1 MLGFYSIGAA
11 PIGALV
17 GAIVP
22 PTPVIIDDTHD
33 GEYLGKKLR
42 KEREEAE
49 ARRRRVLALY
59 ERIVEGKEDLPDA
72 AEYIVTR
79 AVEAA
84 GVEARADILKA
95 PTIDLGRI
103 LAGLERASAI
113 QRDMQLEAD
122 DEEVMLL
129 L

>member
-1 MLGFYSIGAA
+1 MIG
-11 PIGALV
+11 IWDTSLWDGATW
-17 GAIVP
+17 GADPYIYV
-22 PTPVIIDDTHD
+22 DDTHD
-33 GEYLGKKLR
+33 GDFRAR
-42 KEREEAE
+42 KMREERKAVE
-49 ARRRRVLALY
+49 QRRQRVLALY
-59 ERIVEGKEDLPDA
+59 ERIVEGKQSLPDA

>member
-1 MLGFYSIGAA
+1 MIG
-11 PIGALV
+11 IWDTSLWDGATW
-17 GAIVP
+17 GADPYIYV
-22 PTPVIIDDTHD
+22 DDTHD
-33 GEYLGKKLR
+33 GDFRAR
-42 KEREEAE
+42 KMREEREAVE
-49 ARRRRVLALY
+49 RRRQRVLALY
-59 ERIVEGKEDLPDA
+59 ERIVEGKQSLPDA

>member
-1 MLGFYSIGAA
+1 MIG
-11 PIGALV
+11 IWDTSLWDGASW
-17 GAIVP
+17 GADPYIYV
-22 PTPVIIDDTHD
+22 DDTHD
-33 GEYLGKKLR
+33 GDFRAR
-42 KEREEAE
+42 KMREEREAVEQ
-49 ARRRRVLALY
+49 RRQRVLALY
-59 ERIVEGKEDLPDA
+59 ERIVEGKQSLPDA

-84 GVEARADILKA
+84 GVEARSDILKA

>member
-1 MLGFYSIGAA
+1 MIG
-11 PIGALV
+11 IWDTSLWDGATW
-17 GAIVP
+17 GADPYIYV
-22 PTPVIIDDTHD
+22 DDTHD
-33 GEYLGKKLR
+33 GDFRAR
-42 KEREEAE
+42 KMREEREAVDQ
-49 ARRRRVLALY
+49 RRQRVLALY
-59 ERIVEGKEDLPDA
+59 ERIVEGKQSLPDA

-84 GVEARADILKA
+84 GIEARADILKA

>member
-1 MLGFYSIGAA
+1 MIG
-11 PIGALV
+11 IWDTSLWDGATW
-17 GAIVP
+17 GADPYIYV
-22 PTPVIIDDTHD
+22 DDTHD
-33 GEYLGKKLR
+33 GDFRAR
-42 KEREEAE
+42 KMREEREAVEQ
-49 ARRRRVLALY
+49 RRQRVLALY
-59 ERIVEGKEDLPDA
+59 ERIVEGKQSLPDA

-84 GVEARADILKA
+84 GVEARSDILKA

-103 LAGLERASAI
+103 LAGLERASVI

>member
-1 MLGFYSIGAA
+1 MIGVWDAGKWDEA
-11 PIGALV
+11 TWGDSPY
-17 GAIVP
+17 IV
-22 PTPVIIDDTHD
+22 VDDTHD
-33 GEYLGKKLR
+33 GEYRARKLR
-42 KEREEAE
+42 EERAAAE
-49 ARRRRVLALY
+49 QRRQRVLALY
-59 ERIVEGKEDLPDA
+59 ERIVEGKQSLPDA

-122 DEEVMLL
+122 DEEVILL

>member
-1 MLGFYSIGAA
+1 MIG
-11 PIGALV
+11 IWDTSLWDGATW
-17 GAIVP
+17 GADPYIYV
-22 PTPVIIDDTHD
+22 DDTHD
-33 GEYLGKKLR
+33 GDFRAR
-42 KEREEAE
+42 KMREEREAVEQ
-49 ARRRRVLALY
+49 RRQRVLALY
-59 ERIVEGKEDLPDA
+59 ERIVEGKQSLPDA

>member
-1 MLGFYSIGAA
+1 MIG
-11 PIGALV
+11 IWDTSLWDGATW
-17 GAIVP
+17 GADPYIYV
-22 PTPVIIDDTHD
+22 DDTHD
-33 GEYLGKKLR
+33 GDFRAR
-42 KEREEAE
+42 KMREEREAVEQ
-49 ARRRRVLALY
+49 RRQRVLALY
-59 ERIVEGKEDLPDA
+59 ERIVEGKQSLPDA

-84 GVEARADILKA
+84 GVEARSDILKA

>member
-1 MLGFYSIGAA
+1 MSTRVFVAGATGVLGQRVVPALVAAGHTVTANVRTGAA
-11 PIGALV
+11 
-17 GAIVP
+17 
-22 PTPVIIDDTHD
+22 
-33 GEYLGKKLR
+33 R
-42 KEREEAE
+42 
-49 ARRRRVLALY
+49 
-59 ERIVEGKEDLPDA
+59 
-72 AEYIVTR
+72 R

-95 PTIDLGRI
+95 PRIDLGRI
-103 LAGLERASAI
+103 MAGLERASAI